1 MNKIKP
7 LLLALCAIALT
18 GVAINCAVNIYYSIK
33 DHTDY
38 SSTFTH
44 RGHSYVL
51 VHANGTNAVTHDP
64 DCPCHQKGGEDETA
78 F

>member
-1 MNKIKP
+1 MKSKLTT
-7 LLLALCAIALT
+7 LLLALCAIALAAT
-18 GVAINCAVNIYYSIK
+18 IVTCAMNAYYAIK

-51 VHANGTNAVTHDP
+51 VHANGANAITHDP
-64 DCPCHQKGGEDETA
+64 DCPCHQKGGEE
-78 F
+78 

>member
-1 MNKIKP
+1 MNKIKTT
-7 LLLALCAIALT
+7 LLALCAIALT
-18 GVAINCAVNIYYSIK
+18 ANIAICVASTYYTIK

-64 DCPCHQKGGEDETA
+64 DCPCHQKGEADND
-78 F
+78 

>member
-1 MNKIKP
+1 MKKKP
-7 LLLALCAIALT
+7 TLTLPALCAIALT

-64 DCPCHQKGGEDETA
+64 DCPCRERGGENE
-78 F
+78 